1 MTVDLVWDAAT
12 GVGECPT
19 WDAHNHRLL
28 FADIPAGRIHGFTPA
43 TGARA
48 TWHLPELLGSFGL
61 CRSGRLIVAL
71 RHRVVFYDPVTREI
85 TALTDAV
92 DEPASNRLN
101 DGKVAPDGSFWVGS
115 MDTDSARRRTGKL
128 YRVTPDGRITVKSEG
143 YGVSNGLAWSPD
155 GGLMYFGDT
164 LENRIR
170 TYRLDPDGG
179 IVDSAD
185 FHVAGLAGA
194 CDGSTLD
201 AEGYLWNAR
210 FGAGCLI
217 RFAPDGSVDARIDLP
232 VTNPTSCCF
241 GGSDLR
247 TLYVTSARFGL
258 SDAALAANPQEGALV
273 VLSTDIQ
280 GLPANRFAG

>member
-48 TWHLPELLGSFGL
+48 TWQLPELLGSFGL

-101 DGKVAPDGSFWVGS
+101 DGKVAPDGSFIATYPEEV
-115 MDTDSARRRTGKL
+115 DPA
-128 YRVTPDGRITVKSEG
+128 
-143 YGVSNGLAWSPD
+143 
-155 GGLMYFGDT
+155 T
-164 LENRIR
+164 L
-170 TYRLDPDGG
+170 
-179 IVDSAD
+179 
-185 FHVAGLAGA
+185 
-194 CDGSTLD
+194 
-201 AEGYLWNAR
+201 
-210 FGAGCLI
+210 
-217 RFAPDGSVDARIDLP
+217 VDALKAA
-232 VTNPTSCCF
+232 TNKTAPS
-241 GGSDLR
+241 SD
-247 TLYVTSARFGL
+247 VK
-258 SDAALAANPQEGALV
+258 
-273 VLSTDIQ
+273 
-280 GLPANRFAG
+280 

>member
-1 MTVDLVWDAAT
+1 
-12 GVGECPT
+12 
-19 WDAHNHRLL
+19 
-28 FADIPAGRIHGFTPA
+28 
-43 TGARA
+43 
-48 TWHLPELLGSFGL
+48 
-61 CRSGRLIVAL
+61 
-71 RHRVVFYDPVTREI
+71 
-85 TALTDAV
+85 
-92 DEPASNRLN
+92 
-101 DGKVAPDGSFWVGS
+101 
-115 MDTDSARRRTGKL
+115 
-128 YRVTPDGRITVKSEG
+128 
-143 YGVSNGLAWSPD
+143 
-155 GGLMYFGDT
+155 MYFGDT

>member
-48 TWHLPELLGSFGL
+48 TWQLPELLGSFGL

-115 MDTDSARRRTGKL
+115 MDTDPARRRTGKL

-155 GGLMYFGDT
+155 GTLMYHSDSSQGFIDVWDHREG
-164 LENRIR
+164 EIGNR
-170 TYRLDPDGG
+170 RLFAQQTPEDGMPDGAAMDELG
-179 IVDSAD
+179 RYWSAG
-185 FHVAGLAGA
+185 V
-194 CDGSTLD
+194 T
-201 AEGYLWNAR
+201 
-210 FGAGCLI
+210 AGCLNV
-217 RFAPDGSVDARIDLP
+217 FGHDGHLEDKIALP
-232 VTNPTSCCF
+232 VTAPTMPCF
-241 GGSDLR
+241 TPHGVF
-247 TLYVTSARFGL
+247 VTSLIRAGQEATGAGGL
-258 SDAALAANPQEGALV
+258 YRVPTTLHGATITLFDD
-273 VLSTDIQ
+273 T
-280 GLPANRFAG
+280 GL